1 MVIIGQKGGVRR
13 PKNRQIGEFNTT
25 GSAKTLDCAPFSPSL
40 TESSVLA
47 LGPMS
52 HNSHYATKQATK
64 F

>member
-13 PKNRQIGEFNTT
+13 PKNRQIGEFYTT
-25 GSAKTLDCAPFSPSL
+25 VSAKTLDCAPL
-40 TESSVLA
+40 HRTLAESSVLA
-47 LGPMS
+47 FGLMS